1 MKKFIALI
9 LTFIITISCTITSSF
24 AESNLIYDILNKPA
38 TTNSGIEIIDNILGK
53 DKDTKVKVK
62 IVNEDTISDELES
75 ENKTVYESN
84 NKDKNAYIKGLDVS
98 KWNGKINWDAVERA
112 GIKFVIIRAGY
123 GTHVDY
129 MFERNIKEA
138 IKHNMIIGVYWFAY
152 AYNNQMAIDEAHKC
166 MDTIKKYK
174 KHIAL
179 PVFYDL
185 EYDSVNY
192 AARMGVRIN
201 KSRASSYADNFCKTI
216 EDNGYSAGIYT
227 NIDYANR
234 YFSQDVLN
242 KYHTWIAQWTGRCT
256 YKYDYIMWQCT
267 DKYYIK
273 NKKFDL
279 NYFYYNRY
287 RGNK

>member
-1 MKKFIALI
+1 MKKFITLI
-9 LTFIITISCTITSSF
+9 LAFIITISCTITSSY
-24 AESNLIYDILNKPA
+24 ADSNLIYDILNKP
-38 TTNSGIEIIDNILGK
+38 TNTNSGIEVIDNILGK
-53 DKDTKVKVK
+53 KKDTEVKIK
-62 IVNEDTISDELES
+62 IVNENTISDELES
-75 ENKTVYESN
+75 ENKAVYKSN
-84 NKDKNAYIKGLDVS
+84 NKDKNAYIKGLDIS
-98 KWNGKINWDAVERA
+98 KWNGNIDWDAVERA

-129 MFERNIKEA
+129 MFEKNIKEA
-138 IKHNMIIGVYWFAY
+138 IKHDMIIGVYWFAY
-152 AYNNQMAIDEAHKC
+152 AYNNQMAISEAYKC

-174 KHIAL
+174 KYITL

-201 KSRASSYADNFCKTI
+201 KARASSYADNFCKTI
-216 EDNGYSAGIYT
+216 KKHGYSTGIYT

-234 YFSQDVLN
+234 YFSQEVLS

-256 YKYDYIMWQCT
+256 YRYDYIMWQCT